1 MNLFNYPVVVYPAPK
16 REYGGHSA
24 FVTNVRW
31 LHRLEMDL
39 ALATVGRM
47 ARRRIRPVVI
57 ARRGGVGLRARR
69 PGAAQPTILP
79 VVIGRWF
86 GSRQV
91 Q

>member
-39 ALATVGRM
+39 ALATVGGRDATM
-47 ARRRIRPVVI
+47 ILWRVI
-57 ARRGGVGLRARR
+57 YDPSEDTEPMSLEEA
-69 PGAAQPTILP
+69 LP
-79 VVIGRWF
+79 YK
-86 GSRQV
+86 
-91 Q
+91 

>member
-39 ALATVGRM
+39 ALATVGGRDATM
-47 ARRRIRPVVI
+47 ILWRV
-57 ARRGGVGLRARR
+57 
-69 PGAAQPTILP
+69 TIYDPSEDTEPMSLEEALP
-79 VVIGRWF
+79 YK
-86 GSRQV
+86 
-91 Q
+91 